1 MLIRASDWKPKVE
14 IWNTSIVLMQ
24 SCPRRFTV
32 LPIQYSG
39 IWQMYK
45 TAVASFCAV
54 EEVVLSKVGSLSVS
68 HSPYY
73 FLSRIIS
80 ILKCI
85 FIYCLFLFRST
96 SSRGRL
102 TRPCAGSTP
111 RRPPTSRGS
120 FHLPACGGENWH
132 CGIKLLTYNF
142 RCIIWRLKRTPIY
155 GEHEDQL
162 RWEKGW
168 RKPADWVMSPMIT
181 SFLWTWISSRW
192 GKSLITHHNDKSC

>member
-1 MLIRASDWKPKVE
+1 
-14 IWNTSIVLMQ
+14 MQ

-54 EEVVLSKVGSLSVS
+54 EEVVLSKVGSKSFS
-68 HSPYY
+68 EPQ
-73 FLSRIIS
+73 S
-80 ILKCI
+80 ILLLIQDYFHFKMH
-85 FIYCLFLFRST
+85 IYILSFLIQVK

-102 TRPCAGSTP
+102 TGPCAGSTP

-162 RWEKGW
+162 R
-168 RKPADWVMSPMIT
+168 
-181 SFLWTWISSRW
+181 
-192 GKSLITHHNDKSC
+192 